1 MKLLEP
7 DWNQP
12 KPTWQDAQLMCAR
25 VPLAPLMVESTVI
38 DDVLARLRVSHSN
51 GGAVL
56 ASIQVGA
63 NDTFDWFASRN
74 RLLEFDV
81 LRSLL
86 RRESIRDA
94 LPELMIPIEEASNG
108 ESDTCEIV
116 KARGFEFDN
125 PFLFDGQLAARLFT
139 GGAYGSSQKIEAK
152 AAKQL
157 AMGFCDAVFQQRYG
171 DVSLFSSYDA
181 WTPWF
186 HGIAWDWTAILF
198 DRRDRRLSILA
209 VTDTD

>member
-38 DDVLARLRVSHSN
+38 DDVLARLRVTHSN

-108 ESDTCEIV
+108 ESD
-116 KARGFEFDN
+116 
-125 PFLFDGQLAARLFT
+125 DGQLAARLFT

-152 AAKQL
+152 AAKRL
-157 AMGFCDAVFQQRYG
+157 AISFCDAVFQQRYG
-171 DVSLFSSYDA
+171 DVSLFSNYDA

-198 DRRDRRLSILA
+198 DRHDRRLSILA

>member
-94 LPELMIPIEEASNG
+94 LPELMIPIEEPSTG

-139 GGAYGSSQKIEAK
+139 GGAYGASQNIEAK